1 MAKVNFWKKDNR
13 EQQLADLYQHKSL
26 EQLAEHFNTSVRAVR
41 VKMSLLGLRKGH
53 RVDVAWLQE
62 VENYIRLHHKEK
74 TSAEMAA
81 RLRMTVG
88 QVDAKLQS
96 MGLAANQPEQQP
108 LPRPPARYSNPDYS
122 SIDRYY
128 QKERQS
134 YYAQ

>member
-41 VKMSLLGLRKGH
+41 IKMSLLGLRKGH
-53 RVDVAWLQE
+53 RVDVSWLQE

-74 TSAEMAA
+74 TPAEMAE
-81 RLRMTVG
+81 RLRMNAG
-88 QVDAKLQS
+88 QVEAKLKS
-96 MGLAANQPEQQP
+96 MGLAAQEPEPQP

-122 SIDRYY
+122 HIDRYY
-128 QKERQS
+128 QQPRNS